1 MIFKATT
8 LIVSLLL
15 IGLPLSVVIAAF
27 AEKKYLKSQSGAQYA
42 EIKAFGIWIIS
53 LITIFS
59 ISLFFINIIANYM
72 N

>member
-15 IGLPLSVVIAAF
+15 IGLPLSVAIAAF
-27 AEKKYLKSQSGAQYA
+27 AERKYLKSQSGTQYA
-42 EIKAFGIWIIS
+42 EMKAFGIWIIS

-59 ISLFFINIIANYM
+59 ISLLFINIIANYM
-72 N
+72 T